1 VAAYVLRV
9 WLPDRP
15 GALGSVASRVGAV
28 QGDVVGIDIIERG
41 AGRAVDELTVDI
53 PDADLLDL
61 LLHEVAQVEGV
72 DVEHVRPLDGPPEDP
87 AVSALRVSVDLHGC
101 AEEARAEILVA
112 GARSLLHAD
121 WAALVQ
127 PAGGQVVAASG
138 DGVPNAGWLA
148 AFVEGAL
155 TDGVAADVGELAVAQ
170 LPGDGTVLVVS
181 REHLPLRGRE
191 RELLELL
198 ARLG

>member
-1 VAAYVLRV
+1 MAAFVLRV

-72 DVEHVRPLDGPPEDP
+72 DVENVRPLDGPPEDP
-87 AVSALRVSVDLHGC
+87 ALSALRVSVDLHGC
-101 AEEARAEILVA
+101 AEASRADVLVA

-138 DGVPNAGWLA
+138 DGVPSAGWLA

-155 TDGVAADVGELAVAQ
+155 TDGVAADVGELAVAP
-170 LPGDGTVLVVS
+170 LPGGGPVLVVS

-191 RELLELL
+191 RELLDLL